1 MLTVDSNK
9 KIIYICNKYFYKY
22 LIEYIDALLSH
33 IPNSELLIYQAGNK
47 HMIQEKMRREPNSI
61 YIIFRHPLRAIQ
73 YPNVNNI
80 YFFNTEQLTLLNWLK
95 KVKDMPFKI
104 IDYSDSNIKCLNKAG
119 KLSYHMP
126 YQVNYKEIYDYNKI
140 YDVGF
145 IGSISP
151 KRKQIFD
158 KLKNRGINTTIIKG
172 WDKVRDEQLMK
183 HKILINIHR
192 TDALGIFEEIRCNRC
207 IFNKVIVITESSVN
221 FQDYILKDH
230 ILECKLDNLVETVV
244 NTLNDYNNV
253 YNKLF
258 GNFDI
263 NKIEEKNV
271 ELLKKFVDFAN
282 KSS

>member
-22 LIEYIDALLSH
+22 LVEYIDSLKLH
-33 IPNSELLIYQAGNK
+33 IPNSELLIYQTGNRY
-47 HMIQEKMRREPNSI
+47 MIQEKMRREPNAI
-61 YIIFRHPLRAIQ
+61 YIIFRHPLRAIR
-73 YPNVNNI
+73 YPNINNV

-95 KVKDMPFKI
+95 KIKDMPYKI
-104 IDYSDSNIKCLNKAG
+104 IDYSDSNIKCLNKVG
-119 KLSYHMP
+119 KKSHHIP

-158 KLKNRGINTTIIKG
+158 KLKSRGIDVTMIKG

-183 HKILINIHR
+183 HKILVNIHR
-192 TDALGIFEEIRCNRC
+192 TDGLGIFEEIRCNRC
-207 IFNKVIVITESSVN
+207 VLNKVIVITENSTN
-221 FQDYILKDH
+221 FEDYILKDH
-230 ILECKLDNLVETVV
+230 IIECNLDNLVDTII

-253 YNKLF
+253 YDKLF

-263 NKIEEKNV
+263 NKIEQKNV
-271 ELLKKFVDFAN
+271 ELLKEFVDFAN